1 MNASTTVNEGYYDA
15 RVLTRYA
22 RAFVV
27 KLFERAHAS
36 GFRFQ
41 TFLGAWKF
49 YTSYTLKTF
58 DGKRY
63 LESFEDRV
71 VMVALTRRRAMKRW
85 RNSSPTRSSP
95 AASSLPRRPF
105 STAANPSAA
114 SWSPASC
121 CALKIIWSR

>member
-1 MNASTTVNEGYYDA
+1 MPASS
-15 RVLTRYA
+15 

-71 VMVALTRRRAMKRW
+71 VMVALTLAQGDEALAQQLTDEILSGR
-85 RNSSPTRSSP
+85 
-95 AASSLPRRPF
+95 F
-105 STAANPSAA
+105 QPSAA

-121 CALKIIWSR
+121 CVSKIIWSRLAAR